1 MIDGISSSLG
11 MGAGESASGKGPDEL
26 GKDEFLRLLT
36 TQLSQQDP
44 LNPQDGTEFVSQLAE
59 FTSLERLV
67 NLEQGLDNVAA
78 ASLASNSTLAASLI
92 GKSVR
97 VEGNDFAIG
106 KESSGQLAFEFDKD
120 PSTVKIEILDSEG
133 NVVDTRDTGGS
144 IGLNTYHHNGMT
156 GGEDSPSRLPPG
168 QYSYRITATDEKGEP
183 VTATSYTMQEIMAVN
198 FKDFTPM
205 LVLANGA
212 EKALG
217 EVVEVLG
224 GDATTPRT
232 DTEEEEP

>member
-1 MIDGISSSLG
+1 MIDNVTQSLG
-11 MGAGESASGKGPDEL
+11 FGGAAAGAAGPQNGEL
-26 GKDEFLRLLT
+26 GKQEFLQLLT

-44 LNPQDGTEFVSQLAE
+44 LNPQDGTEFVAQLAQ

-97 VEGNDFAIG
+97 VEGDQFNIG
-106 KESSGQLAFEFDKD
+106 PESSGQLAFSFEGD
-120 PSTVKIEILDSEG
+120 PSEVTIDILDSEG
-133 NVVDTRDTGGS
+133 NVVDTRTTGGGP
-144 IGLNTYHHNGMT
+144 GLNTYHYNGMT
-156 GGEDSPSRLPPG
+156 GGENPVRLNPG
-168 QYSYRITATDEKGEP
+168 TYRYRITATDEKGDTM
-183 VTATSYTMQEIMAVN
+183 TAKTYTMQEINAVN

-205 LVLANGA
+205 LVLGNGQ
-212 EKALG
+212 EKPLG

-224 GDATTPRT
+224 GDSTTPRSAE
-232 DTEEEEP
+232 D